1 MQENK
6 SITTVKDNIFTKTIK
21 FIKRLFTNK
30 EIKKAKINE
39 IHINKTIN
47 RRTKEELMEIYAKAK
62 KGEYDLNSLDIED
75 IRMLNKMIETEIEIK
90 TKKLDEIVTDT
101 RMKQYSLNQN

>member
-6 SITTVKDNIFTKTIK
+6 SITTVKDNIFTKTRN

-30 EIKKAKINE
+30 EIKNDVIKE
-39 IHINKTIN
+39 TPMD
-47 RRTKEELMEIYAKAK
+47 RRTKEELIEIYAKAK
-62 KGEYDLNSLDIED
+62 RGKYDLNSLDIED

-101 RMKQYSLNQN
+101 RMKQYSLE

>member
-6 SITTVKDNIFTKTIK
+6 SITTVKDNIFTKTRN

-30 EIKKAKINE
+30 EIKNDVINE
-39 IHINKTIN
+39 TPIDKTMNI
-47 RRTKEELMEIYAKAK
+47 RTKEELMDIYAKAK
-62 KGEYDLNSLDIED
+62 KGKYDLNSLDIED

-101 RMKQYSLNQN
+101 RMKQYSLE